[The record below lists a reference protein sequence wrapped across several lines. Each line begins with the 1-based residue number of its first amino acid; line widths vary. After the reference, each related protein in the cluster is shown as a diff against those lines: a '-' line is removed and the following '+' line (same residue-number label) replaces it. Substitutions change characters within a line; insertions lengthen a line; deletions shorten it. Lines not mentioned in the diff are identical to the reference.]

1 MTIKGGPKTMSYI
14 VYKSDEL
21 YHYGVKGMKWGVR
34 RYEQNER
41 GTFTRAGRK
50 EFIADKKAQY
60 ISEGR
65 REARAKA
72 HNAVGLADAYNR
84 SYARAVKKQKNIEAK
99 IAEIKAQ
106 PVRNLKKEN
115 RLGKKWKAYQSTIR
129 GAEYANKHLDELGE
143 ASYSVK
149 RLTQTTTF
157 IASLL
162 FGVPIGMA
170 VGTGV
175 TEVLVRTDPQ
185 VQAAD
190 RYALSKAESD
200 YEEWKKNH

>member
-1 MTIKGGPKTMSYI
+1 MSYI
-14 VYKSDEL
+14 VYRDDEL
-21 YHYGVKGMKWGVR
+21 YHHGVKGMKWGVR

-72 HNAVGLADAYNR
+72 HNAVGLAEAYNR
-84 SYARAVKKQKNIEAK
+84 SYTRAVKKQKNIEAK

-143 ASYSVK
+143 ANYSINQSTRTVS
-149 RLTQTTTF
+149 F
-157 IASLL
+157 VAALL

-170 VGTGV
+170 VATGYGAA
-175 TEVLVRTDPQ
+175 LVRSDPQ